1 MSKRSMLVEE
11 CIFSLAEG
19 NMDALDKLYSLI
31 SKDVYAYALSKVT
44 NKFDADDIMQDT
56 FVRIYENAKLY
67 TSKGNPMAWII
78 TIEKNII
85 NRFFQLRSRNIS
97 IYDENISIDEISST
111 ERICDN
117 DFLNNLLKNLNE
129 FEREVISLHVV
140 TGLKFREIAKLL
152 NKPISTVLSKYN
164 RAIKKL
170 QKLIK
175 EE

>member
-1 MSKRSMLVEE
+1 
-11 CIFSLAEG
+11 
-19 NMDALDKLYSLI
+19 
-31 SKDVYAYALSKVT
+31 
-44 NKFDADDIMQDT
+44 
-56 FVRIYENAKLY
+56 
-67 TSKGNPMAWII
+67 MAWII

-97 IYDENISIDEISST
+97 IHDENISIDEISST